1 VIFFGA
7 SGKSSRNEME
17 KNVLSGGIM
26 AFVNKLNL
34 IKLEIWIM

>member
-7 SGKSSRNEME
+7 SGKSSRNEVE

-26 AFVNKLNL
+26 AFMMN
-34 IKLEIWIM
+34 